1 MTEKEICGLR
11 FIIKFK
17 RGGILEASF
26 TDDDKKQ
33 VLLDSFPK
41 EQAQSIL
48 RQIKEFVK
56 EITLENVN
64 IFKE

>member
-11 FIIKFK
+11 FTIKFK
-17 RGGILEASF
+17 RGGVLEASF

-33 VLLDSFPK
+33 IFLDDFPK
-41 EQAQSIL
+41 EQVQSIL
-48 RQIKEFVK
+48 RQIKEFVS